1 MDWKGKSVSETRMSR
16 WTQNTNPGLKKG
28 RATAV
33 CRAAPLKS
41 SKSST
46 KALVDLCDQILFFF
60 FLPLQNVHILPQT
73 VLYMADSENFIN
85 LEECRGHK
93 RGEQQRTKFWM
104 LLLPCA
110 PLFGDEHCFHPESYW
125 LSEAVGLLPEEC
137 RNIAS
142 LNFWGSVGVRDC
154 TACSLKIQRVC
165 PEIPNLVV
173 QLTQVLWRAVFSFW
187 KTCMCRHLYF
197 TIKMECLSL
206 AVQAFYCVGWLLT
219 EVLWQYCAFFLAC

>member
-1 MDWKGKSVSETRMSR
+1 MCVPS
-16 WTQNTNPGLKKG
+16 
-28 RATAV
+28 V
-33 CRAAPLKS
+33 CRLWRECVRRVLRTHRNVTWIS
-41 SKSST
+41 
-46 KALVDLCDQILFFF
+46 ALSADPCHLAQHCLVRMVAEELE
-60 FLPLQNVHILPQT
+60 NVHILPQT

-206 AVQAFYCVGWLLT
+206 AVQAFYCVGWLFT

>member
-1 MDWKGKSVSETRMSR
+1 MSR

-33 CRAAPLKS
+33 WVRAAPLES

-60 FLPLQNVHILPQT
+60 FFPLQNVHILPQT

-110 PLFGDEHCFHPESYW
+110 PLFGDEHCFHPESY
-125 LSEAVGLLPEEC
+125 
-137 RNIAS
+137 
-142 LNFWGSVGVRDC
+142 
-154 TACSLKIQRVC
+154 
-165 PEIPNLVV
+165 
-173 QLTQVLWRAVFSFW
+173 
-187 KTCMCRHLYF
+187 
-197 TIKMECLSL
+197 
-206 AVQAFYCVGWLLT
+206 
-219 EVLWQYCAFFLAC
+219 